1 MRFIKSLKTK
11 ALAVFTVLCML
22 AGSAGVYVNAETV
35 SVSFDVSVSIDE
47 GVGIPESYGVEV
59 SLVDSSGEA
68 VTGDGYSLF
77 VEKTNSINWSELN
90 SDYAVKF
97 AVKNAG
103 LGIRLN
109 GADVSKE
116 GWNAKIISLSDVN
129 GQNYVFELFEL
140 PPAGGS
146 GGTGNQGGGT
156 QEEQVP
162 RGDKSV
168 SFIVDISFAEGTT
181 PPDNYGVD
189 IFVVDVSDNQV
200 RGYGDLVDSTEAH
213 EIKLENLAST
223 DKILIKV
230 RSAGLGIRLNGDDVS
245 KAGWDAK
252 TISLSEVNGKNYAFE
267 LFELPPAEEG
277 GSTGNPGE
285 EDNQQKTDAVAKVTL
300 NGNISFSINN
310 SNYIG
315 DLETNTGYYEV
326 GYLLNRTQD
335 GATTGKADISIT
347 WLVNRKMT
355 ELTVNGTDYSYL
367 LPKSK
372 QQYLEA
378 CRGQVYEVVIPSI
391 TETEDNIYTISGVTD
406 LFKQGEMPV
415 GNFLW
420 TYDSNKQYQYNPD
433 GDVITDENGN
443 AVLNDD
449 YIDHGRIELLKV
461 TYENE
466 TYEGESLN
474 NKLKDGSSFS
484 WGDAIKPAEGIEGKD
499 GESVLPAGAT
509 VTVKLVPE
517 YGYQLTSFGVNGGE
531 FKADESNPAVYTF
544 VIKGGNFHLGA
555 RFTQVSDVVSSTSS
569 SVNDGE
575 IKLAAGE
582 IEMGSAVLSVDAV
595 GEAEE
600 ETFKTGLG
608 NNLKEGYQ
616 VESVVDINLNQ
627 VVYKGNDNA
636 NEAWTTSKSSL
647 QNNATV
653 TLNLNDYYEEVSVVH
668 QVHDDSG
675 NAEYEVLPVKYDQK
689 NSAVSFETNSFSN
702 YAIVAKGRVTPAYVI
717 FDSWGDGEDALAH
730 VSAKIGD
737 ESASTPVKAFDK
749 LVLDGTEDVVFTLT
763 PPEERAEY
771 TPIVD
776 VRYFTDQPDPVIE
789 RAELTE
795 LNVNGAKQYTFTL
808 PSFTEKYNVIEVEV
822 FWSEFDYVESELTE
836 DKYMIHTVVNDDK
849 NWGTVSFVKDAVRSS
864 SLGNETNYLF
874 NSVSD
879 EVQNTMIV
887 TPARGYL
894 LMDVVGEAY
903 GYFGYDN
910 QDYEGERHSLEEVH
924 SEGSYLIPI
933 KVRSSCENFEIFF
946 VKCEDHKEVI
956 DEAVAATCTETG
968 LTEGKHCSRCDAV
981 LVEQKVI
988 PALEHVEVIDE
999 AVAATCT
1006 ETGLTEGKHC
1016 SRCNAVL
1023 VEQEVVPALGHKEV
1037 IDKAVE
1043 PTCTETGLTE
1053 GKHCSRCGEV
1063 LVKQKVIPALG
1074 HLEIIDKAVAATC
1087 TETGLTEGKHCSR
1100 CGEVLV
1106 KQQVIPAIPHK
1117 FENHVCSV
1125 CGEIEPG
1132 YTYFEFVDGS
1142 GKELNKVTGFKNTN
1156 TSYSSAA
1163 AEKYIAVDA
1172 ALLYDDE
1179 PSKDYKLNVTIA
1191 SEQEKL
1197 IGNYDEDTG
1206 IMYVSLEN
1214 YRHISTT
1221 AVLTAEGV
1229 SKKVTLTWES
1239 AKGLTSES
1247 PHTVEMKDIEKP
1259 VQNEVDQKATKVV
1272 EKILENSTLEKA
1284 SLTLDDTVSM
1294 AEVKSMLAQPGATIS
1309 TVLTSANVNNSEVT
1323 LPKTA
1328 KKNKVIG
1335 ALDITISVYIDQNK
1349 IGNLTELDKPI
1360 EISVKLPELP
1370 SVQEG
1375 YTRTFE
1381 VFREHKYEEGLKV
1394 EKIDSYI
1401 DANGDLVIKSGL
1413 YSEFVIT
1420 YRDEPIS
1427 GNTSKPV
1434 VDTSDHTQNVL
1445 WMSLMLVSAVT
1456 VVGIIRFRR
1465 RCN

>member
-189 IFVVDVSDNQV
+189 IFVVDESDNQV
-200 RGYGDLVDSTEAH
+200 SGYGDLVDSTEAH

-267 LFELPPAEEG
+267 LFELPPAGEG

-406 LFKQGEMPV
+406 FFEQGEMPV

-420 TYDSNKQYQYNPD
+420 TYDSDKQYQYRPD
-433 GDVITDENGN
+433 GEVITDENGN

-461 TYENE
+461 TYDNV

-474 NKLKDGSSFS
+474 NKLKDGSAFS

-627 VVYKGNDNA
+627 VVYKGNDNV

-675 NAEYEVLPVKYDQK
+675 NAEYEVLSVKYDQK

-702 YAIVAKGRVTPAYVI
+702 YAIVAKRRVTPAYVI
-717 FDSWGDGEDALAH
+717 FDSWGDGEDAKAH

-737 ESASTPVKAFDK
+737 GSASTPVKAFDK
-749 LVLDGTEDVVFTLT
+749 LVLDSTEDVVFTLT
-763 PPEERAEY
+763 PPEERAGY

-789 RAELTE
+789 SAELTE
-795 LNVNGAKQYTFTL
+795 LNVNGTNQYSFTL
-808 PSFTEKYNVIEVEV
+808 PAFTEKYNAIEVAV
-822 FWSEFDYVESELTE
+822 YWSEFDYVESELTE

-849 NWGTVSFVKDAVRSS
+849 DWGTVSFVKDAVRSS

-879 EVQNTMIV
+879 EIQNTMIV

-924 SEGSYLIPI
+924 SDGSYLIPI

-956 DEAVAATCTETG
+956 DEAVSPTCTETG
-968 LTEGKHCSRCDAV
+968 LTEGKHCSRCGEV
-981 LVEQKVI
+981 LVK
-988 PALEHVEVIDE
+988 
-999 AVAATCT
+999 
-1006 ETGLTEGKHC
+1006 
-1016 SRCNAVL
+1016 
-1023 VEQEVVPALGHKEV
+1023 QEVVPALGHKEV

-1053 GKHCSRCGEV
+1053 GKHCSRCN
-1063 LVKQKVIPALG
+1063 A
-1074 HLEIIDKAVAATC
+1074 
-1087 TETGLTEGKHCSR
+1087 
-1100 CGEVLV
+1100 VLV

-1117 FENHVCSV
+1117 FESHICSV
-1125 CGEIEPG
+1125 CGGIEPG

-1142 GKELNKVTGFKNTN
+1142 GKELNKVIGFKDVN

-1163 AEKYIAVDA
+1163 GEKYIAVDA
-1172 ALLYDDE
+1172 ALLYEDE
-1179 PSKDYKLNVTIA
+1179 PSKEYKLNATIA

-1197 IGNYDEDTG
+1197 IGNYDENTG

-1214 YRHISTT
+1214 YRHISTN

-1229 SKKVTLTWES
+1229 NKKVTLKWEK
-1239 AKGLTSES
+1239 ATGLNSES
-1247 PHTVEMKDIEKP
+1247 PSSVTMKDVEKP

-1272 EKILENSTLEKA
+1272 KKIVENSTLAKTP
-1284 SLTLDDTVSM
+1284 LTLDASVSVL
-1294 AEVKSMLAQPGATIS
+1294 EVENMLAQPGATIS

-1328 KKNKVIG
+1328 KNNKVLG
-1335 ALDITISVYIDQNK
+1335 SLDITISVYIDQTK

-1360 EISVKLPELP
+1360 EIPVKLPELP

-1413 YSEFVIT
+1413 LLASGDFSHSESEKNSHF
-1420 YRDEPIS
+1420 
-1427 GNTSKPV
+1427 
-1434 VDTSDHTQNVL
+1434 
-1445 WMSLMLVSAVT
+1445 
-1456 VVGIIRFRR
+1456 
-1465 RCN
+1465 

>member
-968 LTEGKHCSRCDAV
+968 LTEGKHCSRC
-981 LVEQKVI
+981 
-988 PALEHVEVIDE
+988 
-999 AVAATCT
+999 
-1006 ETGLTEGKHC
+1006 
-1016 SRCNAVL
+1016 
-1023 VEQEVVPALGHKEV
+1023 
-1037 IDKAVE
+1037 
-1043 PTCTETGLTE
+1043 
-1053 GKHCSRCGEV
+1053 
-1063 LVKQKVIPALG
+1063 
-1074 HLEIIDKAVAATC
+1074 
-1087 TETGLTEGKHCSR
+1087 
-1100 CGEVLV
+1100 GEVLV

>member
-981 LVEQKVI
+981 LVEQKV
-988 PALEHVEVIDE
+988 V
-999 AVAATCT
+999 
-1006 ETGLTEGKHC
+1006 
-1016 SRCNAVL
+1016 
-1023 VEQEVVPALGHKEV
+1023 
-1037 IDKAVE
+1037 
-1043 PTCTETGLTE
+1043 
-1053 GKHCSRCGEV
+1053 
-1063 LVKQKVIPALG
+1063 
-1074 HLEIIDKAVAATC
+1074 
-1087 TETGLTEGKHCSR
+1087 
-1100 CGEVLV
+1100 
-1106 KQQVIPAIPHK
+1106 PAIPHK